1 MAIQAHSLRI
11 TDVVA
16 QGKDAI
22 LLTLGV
28 DGPLEQQFGFQSGQY
43 LTLGVMVDGDE
54 HWRCYSITSESIA
67 GQPISVLVRRVAGGR
82 VSNWLCDH
90 ARAGEEIRVLPPAGH
105 FTLKRPG
112 APVLLYAGGSG
123 IAPIYAL
130 AREALAQGAPR
141 VKMFYANRD
150 RDTAML
156 LSELQALEQHAAGRL
171 EIQPWYDAEQGLPSA
186 AVLASQ
192 AEGLTQADVYLCGPE
207 PFMRAVQA
215 SVQAAGLDPQRV
227 HLEDFGAAM
236 ESDAGQ
242 DAGSGDAAPALLTVQ
257 MKGVEHAVPVR
268 DGEML
273 LAAMLR
279 AGLPAPHACRV
290 GECASCMC
298 RLQEG
303 EVQRLEN
310 SVLDDDDVAD
320 GWLLA
325 CRARAASPTLR
336 IKF

>member
-11 TDVVA
+11 TDVAA

-22 LLTLGV
+22 LLTLEV
-28 DGPLEQQFGFQSGQY
+28 DEPLQQAFRFQSGQY
-43 LTLGVMVDGDE
+43 LTLGVTVEGDE
-54 HWRCYSITSESIA
+54 HWRCYSITSEPIS

-82 VSNWLCDH
+82 VSNWLCDQ
-90 ARAGEEIRVLPPAGH
+90 ARVGEYIRVLPPAGH
-105 FTLKRPG
+105 FTLARPG
-112 APVLLYAGGSG
+112 SPVLLYAGGSG

-130 AREALAQGAPR
+130 AREALAQGSPR
-141 VKMFYANRD
+141 VRMFYANRD

-156 LSELQALEQHAAGRL
+156 LSELQALEQQADGRL
-171 EIQPWYDAEQGLPSA
+171 EIQHWYDAEQGLPSTA
-186 AVLASQ
+186 LLSAQ
-192 AEGLTQADVYLCGPE
+192 AEGQAQADVYLCGPE

-215 SVQAAGLDPQRV
+215 SVQTAGIAAQQV
-227 HLEDFGAAM
+227 HLEDFGATM
-236 ESDAGQ
+236 EADAGPTSG
-242 DAGSGDAAPALLTVQ
+242 AGDAPDALLTVQ
-257 MKGVEHAVPVR
+257 MKGVDHAVPVR

-325 CRARAASPTLR
+325 CRARAASPSLR